1 MRSRRAFHRV
11 FSVFYPKVYA
21 FALGFIKNEA
31 DAEDVTQM
39 VFINLWTKREKLLS
53 VENLDADRS
62 NESAEQRDCIA

>member
-1 MRSRRAFHRV
+1 MLINLIDKETIEELAMRSRRAFHRV

-39 VFINLWTKREKLLS
+39 VFINL
-53 VENLDADRS
+53 
-62 NESAEQRDCIA
+62 